1 MSDEYDVGQYTEEQ
15 LLSILNLKNPSDRE
29 LEAKIISM
37 IRKYQRFGND
47 SGDKLAKFFEDIY
60 EYFFEDTE
68 SQEGFETM
76 GASPLNVSQASAT
89 IQTVSKESVV
99 EPAADN
105 LQLTRPLDY
114 SKDNLNPLLKQTIKR
129 IISIDSQYRDQKKI
143 TSASNFTFNLSEPLK
158 DVVALSLYSVQIP
171 YTWYTVNSD
180 FGGNFF
186 YLKGN
191 APGIDNGNHDYK
203 ISVPSGNYNAVAL
216 SAAVNAS
223 IQQAISEY
231 TDVSFG
237 NTKLVY
243 NNGLASDSGTGKC
256 ALQVD
261 ITKIFNECN
270 YSLYFPNWS
279 SPIIAASG
287 DNAIK
292 KRTIAGY
299 FGFNN
304 QSYYCS
310 AIYSEFIP
318 FLKTSNNIPPFIVN
332 TQKTSFKI
340 IPYVGNSYLTATSVY
355 SPVVINLGLV
365 FGSQLNRET
374 VVNSL
379 NTILVNNTSLD
390 PNPTFTGCQ
399 WIDVTN
405 PAQTGNGKSYIQIK
419 SKLKNGS
426 MSTIPNLKLAVVF
439 DSDVNSIFYGSNS
452 IFYFPNTVVNA
463 SGDVICEL
471 NELLAETP
479 ILQTNYT
486 SNGDYIL
493 FKCIA
498 GGPNVFYD
506 DPKNNYQVDI
516 PNGTYTIYTYIA
528 AANSAIINHTSG
540 FYSTGG
546 SATNV
551 TFQSNGEVTIKTSI
565 NTTFTNVNYKI
576 STDSQ
581 VLRDIFGLPDINAAI
596 DIPANASF
604 FNPSYKFPSN
614 GINITAGSKIII
626 EPTGNFG
633 NRAAPPFEI
642 VFGGGLVSNNTG
654 EAADLI
660 QQKIIDYTDALT
672 GLKPFYATTVS
683 FDSKN
688 QNFTLF
694 LRINL
699 NLSQQFYKLVLYS
712 GSSTLRFWDLLGFDS
727 SYNLLDASNTNYVIT
742 SKNKAQGNQMTID
755 ASNNTFQLY
764 VDGSVDG
771 LQTGGNI
778 YSIFITI
785 PDTSIDG
792 TGTLYSIQDLINETN
807 KQLTNNPISKGTQL
821 YLISSANGEN
831 YVKFR
836 FNINK
841 IFTTKDYRLVFYDPY
856 SFTACHSMSKN
867 GSNTAQNATWDST
880 LGWILG
886 YRDEIEYKLSDYS
899 TTYPSYA
906 TSPPTIFYYSDYP
919 NVFVIYGDTAVNT
932 NLYNYFLIMLDDY
945 VQNHLNDGLVTI
957 TSQETVNVPGPYIY
971 ACDPTNGRRI
981 AVPADYGSPGVT
993 YTQAELNAFNQKV
1006 KSTLTKLN
1014 SYSTGPFVQDIFG
1027 ILPIKTSGL
1036 KVGDNITESNGS
1048 LQLQQRI
1055 YFGPVNI
1062 HRMTIRLLNDRGNS
1076 VDLNGVD
1083 WSFSL
1088 LCEQLYKNG
1097 TS

>member
-1 MSDEYDVGQYTEEQ
+1 MSDNIYDLSKYTENQ
-15 LLSILNLKNPSDRE
+15 LLTKFLNLNNPTDRE
-29 LEAKIISM
+29 LEAKIISK
-37 IRKYQRFGND
+37 IREYRRFGDNYD
-47 SGDKLAKFFEDIY
+47 AEAVTFYEDMY
-60 EYFFEDTE
+60 DYFFE
-68 SQEGFETM
+68 QE
-76 GASPLNVSQASAT
+76 PLNVSQEPAT

-99 EPAADN
+99 APAADN

-186 YLKGN
+186 YLKGDV
-191 APGIDNGNHDYK
+191 PGIDNGNHDYK
-203 ISVPSGNYNAVAL
+203 ISVPSGNYTATAL
-216 SAAVNAS
+216 STEVNKS
-223 IQQAISEY
+223 IQQVINQY

-237 NTKLVY
+237 NTKLIY
-243 NNGLASDSGTGKC
+243 NNGLPSDSGTGKC
-256 ALQVD
+256 ALQIE

-287 DNAIK
+287 DNATK
-292 KRTIAGY
+292 KQTIAGY
-299 FGFNN
+299 FGFND

-310 AIYSEFIP
+310 TIYSEFIP
-318 FLKTSNNIPPFIVN
+318 LLKSQINQSPFVVN
-332 TQKTSFKI
+332 TEKTSFKI
-340 IPYVGNSYLTATSVY
+340 VPYMGSSYLNATNTY
-355 SPVVINLGLV
+355 SPVIIDLTLESGAQITRDAL
-365 FGSQLNRET
+365 
-374 VVNSL
+374 VNSL
-379 NTILVNNTSLD
+379 NTKLLNNMSLD

-399 WIDVTN
+399 WIDVIKPT
-405 PAQTGNGKSYIQIK
+405 QTGNGNSYIQIK
-419 SKLKNGS
+419 CKLKNGA

-439 DSDVNSIFYGSNS
+439 DYDANSIFYGSSS
-452 IFYFPNTVVNA
+452 IFCFPTSLKNA

-471 NELLAETP
+471 NELLSETP

-486 SNGDYIL
+486 SSGDYI
-493 FKCIA
+493 FYECIA
-498 GGPNVFYD
+498 GG
-506 DPKNNYQVDI
+506 DPYYYNNTSNNYRVLI
-516 PNGTYTIYTYIA
+516 PNGTYTIYSYIDTLNA
-528 AANSAIINHTSG
+528 EIQKLNFYANGGKLTNIA
-540 FYSTGG
+540 FESTGK
-546 SATNV
+546 V
-551 TFQSNGEVTIKTSI
+551 TLKSSI
-565 NTTFTNVNYKI
+565 NTAFTNTNYKI
-576 STDSQ
+576 GTSS
-581 VLRDIFGLPDINAAI
+581 LIFNALFGLPLNVDLVSMS
-596 DIPANASF
+596 DIPSDASF
-604 FNPSYKFPSN
+604 TNTTFAFGT
-614 GINITAGSKIII
+614 GISIQNGSKIVVK
-626 EPTGNFG
+626 PKGGGNQS
-633 NRAAPPFEI
+633 APPYEI
-642 VFGGGLVSNNTG
+642 VFVDGITSNNG
-654 EAADLI
+654 PEFARFI
-660 QQKIIDYTDALT
+660 QNIIIKFEDPITK
-672 GLKPFYATTVS
+672 LKPFYATTVLYNS
-683 FDSKN
+683 VSGT
-688 QNFTLF
+688 FTLF

-699 NLSQQFYKLVLYS
+699 NLTQEFYNLNLHS
-712 GSSTLRFWDLLGFDS
+712 GSPESINFWKLLDFDS
-727 SYNLLDASNTNYVIT
+727 SYKLLDASNSNYVIT
-742 SKNKAQGNQMTID
+742 SRKIAQGNEMKID
-755 ASNNTFQLY
+755 ASNNTFQIY
-764 VDGSVDG
+764 ADPSVDG
-771 LQTGGNI
+771 LQAGGNI

-785 PDTSIDG
+785 PDKSLDG
-792 TGTLYSIQDLINETN
+792 KGTLYSIQDLINETN
-807 KQLTNNPISKGTQL
+807 TQLTNNPISRGSQL
-821 YLISSANGEN
+821 YLISTDGEN

-856 SFTACHSMSKN
+856 SFTTCHSLSKN
-867 GSNTAQNATWDST
+867 GSNTSQNATWDST

-906 TSPPTIFYYSDYP
+906 NSPPTIFYYSDFP
-919 NVFVIYGDTAVNT
+919 NVFVIYGGAAVNT

-957 TSQETVNVPGPYIY
+957 TSQEIVNDPGPYVY

-981 AVPADYGSPGVT
+981 AVPADYGSPGIT

-1014 SYSTGPFVQDIFG
+1014 SYSSGPFVQDIFG

-1036 KVGDNITESNGS
+1036 KVGDNITESNGN
-1048 LQLQQRI
+1048 LKDQQRI